1 MDGVD
6 AAVIERSALLG
17 LLLASACSGPS
28 QPECLVCDAAGV
40 KAWLAAQRGKPVLC
54 NFWATWCG
62 PCLAEMPDLLQAT
75 RDFRARG
82 GVVVGVAMEMV
93 VAGVTEQQALAK
105 VQAKATQL
113 GMDFPLLV
121 CTADD
126 LIAARRDL
134 DIDLGA
140 LPQTL
145 AYDRNGVMVQQHEG
159 VADEDGFAA
168 LVRVAEGR

>member
-1 MDGVD
+1 M
-6 AAVIERSALLG
+6 IERAALLG
-17 LLLASACSGPS
+17 LLLASACSRPPH
-28 QPECLVCDAAGV
+28 PERLVCDAAGV

-82 GVVVGVAMEMV
+82 GVVVGVAMELV
-93 VAGVTEQQALAK
+93 IAGVTAEQALAK
-105 VQAKATQL
+105 VHAKATEL
-113 GMDFPLLV
+113 GMDFPLLI

-126 LIAARRDL
+126 LIQARRDL

-145 AYDRNGVMVQQHEG
+145 AYDRNGAMVQQHEG

-168 LVRVAEGR
+168 LVRMAEGR